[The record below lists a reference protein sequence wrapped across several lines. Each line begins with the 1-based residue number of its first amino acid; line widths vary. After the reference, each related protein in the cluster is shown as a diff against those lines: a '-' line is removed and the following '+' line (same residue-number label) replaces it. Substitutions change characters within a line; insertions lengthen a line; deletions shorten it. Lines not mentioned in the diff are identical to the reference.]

1 MKAAT
6 VVPVFLVA
14 FVLAGCA
21 EGDHSAPAAPP
32 ASVRRD
38 GDVIVVSVRP
48 ESAARLGITTETVR
62 AVPPSHPRTLGGD
75 VVVPVPAEGGAT
87 IVVDWP
93 LAAADRLRA
102 AESFAAAE
110 GERAR
115 ASSERVAAE
124 AAVARARQLLA
135 DRAGSVRGVEEAQMR
150 LDVARAAFEAAEHR
164 LALLAAVLGGKA
176 DRGRGRP
183 TGLWVRVPVYAA
195 DRSMLDRALAIRVG
209 ALGAGDAG
217 AAAAA
222 VGRRVAGP
230 ASANPTAAS
239 VDLFVALDDR
249 AAFLPGERVVVTFDL
264 PEPADAVVV
273 PWSAVVHDADGVAW
287 VYAEVA
293 PFAYERRKVTL
304 AAVRPPLAVVTGAL
318 APEARVVVTGAVE
331 LHGIERGNGA

>member
-1 MKAAT
+1 MSAPTA
-6 VVPVFLVA
+6 VRLVFFALA
-14 FVLAGCA
+14 LAGCA
-21 EGDHSAPAAPP
+21 DGEHAEPAAPS
-32 ASVRRD
+32 AAVRRD

-62 AVPPSHPRTLGGD
+62 AAPPSHPRTLGGD

-87 IVVDWP
+87 VVVDWP

-115 ASSERVAAE
+115 ASSERATAE

-164 LALLAAVLGGKA
+164 LALLTAVLDGKA

-183 TGLWVRVPVYAA
+183 MELWVRVPVYAA

-209 ALGAGDAG
+209 ALGASDAG
-217 AAAAA
+217 AAAA

-230 ASANPTAAS
+230 ASANPAAAT
-239 VDLFVALDDR
+239 VDLFVAFDDR
-249 AAFLPGERVVVTFDL
+249 AAFLPGERVAVTFDV
-264 PEPADAVVV
+264 PEPAGAVVV
-273 PWSAVVHDADGVAW
+273 PWSAVVHDADGAAW

-293 PFAYERRKVTL
+293 PFSYERRAVAV
-304 AAVRPPLAVVTGAL
+304 AALRAPLAVVTGAL
-318 APEARVVVTGAVE
+318 ATEARVVATGAVE